1 MVVSIGTVAGKRR
14 GRGQQGTAP
23 WELRREAWAKEQGLD
38 LSAASTASLWVLCR
52 EDFQTHYRSFV
63 HPGLHA
69 LWVYRLGHW
78 GRFQSEPVARLVKVA
93 HRLLNRLVVQNVYG
107 AEIDDDAVIGR
118 QVLVGHQQG
127 VQVPSYSVVGDG
139 CIIRHNVTL
148 GLADLTDRT
157 SVPQVGRRV
166 HLGTGASLLGAI
178 KVGDDA
184 RIGPHALLMKD
195 VPAGATAYAPA
206 ARIMQL

>member
-1 MVVSIGTVAGKRR
+1 VVVSVGTVAGRRR
-14 GRGQQGTAP
+14 GRGQQGKAS
-23 WELRREAWAKEQGLD
+23 WQLQREAWAEEQGLD
-38 LSAASTASLWVLCR
+38 LSAASTAALWVLYR
-52 EDFQTHYRSFV
+52 EDFRTHYQSWV

-78 GRFQSEPVARLVKVA
+78 GRFQPEPVRRLVKVA
-93 HRLLNRLVVQNVYG
+93 HRLMNRLVIQNVYG

-118 QVLVGHQQG
+118 QVLLGHQQG
-127 VQVPSYSVVGDG
+127 VQIPSYSVVGDG

-148 GLADLTDRT
+148 GLADPNDRF

-166 HLGTGASLLGAI
+166 HLGTGASLLGSI

-184 RIGPHALLMKD
+184 RIGPHALVMKD
-195 VPAGATAYAPA
+195 VPAGATAYSPA